1 MDNYRDAVTHTMW
14 VYADRHHKGEL
25 DGGARNR
32 WRPPVLAS
40 GLDSKNVLIPSKG
53 PKSDQILSAIP
64 TGKRHRWFG
73 SFRSS
78 QALTQSVFGGI
89 AAFNRLDLLEE
100 VYAECGRPAFFDN
113 RGKWAVDFEYD
124 VSGLGEPRSTSIDV
138 LLTRP
143 YQRVAIECKFME
155 VAFGVCSRTDRRQY
169 PEPEQHCDG
178 NYRIQSG
185 RRYRCALTE
194 LGIQYWAHLP
204 RLFDWSADRDHL
216 PCPFGAVY
224 QPARNV
230 LAATIDAEGRADSTR
245 GHALVVY
252 DSRNPAFC
260 PGGKA
265 DKQWRS
271 AVGASLHNG
280 LLRRLSWQNLL
291 ASLTKAPELMY
302 LIDGLREKYGLEPSK
317 G

>member
-1 MDNYRDAVTHTMW
+1 MDNYHDAVTHTMW

-25 DGGARNR
+25 DGGARHG
-32 WRPPVLAS
+32 RPPVLAL
-40 GLDSKNVLIPSKG
+40 GLDSKNVLVPSKG

-64 TGKRHRWFG
+64 PGKRHRWFR

-78 QALTQSVFGGI
+78 QALTQSVFGSI
-89 AAFNRLDLLEE
+89 AAFNRLNLLEK
-100 VYAECGRPAFFDN
+100 VDAECGQPAFFND
-113 RGKWAVDFEYD
+113 RGEWAVDFEYD
-124 VSGLGEPRSTSIDV
+124 VNCLGERRSTSIDV
-138 LLTRP
+138 LFTRP
-143 YQRVAIECKFME
+143 GQRVAIECKFME
-155 VAFGVCSRTDRRQY
+155 AAFGVCSRTDRRQY

-178 NYRIQSG
+178 NYRIQSD
-185 RRYRCALTE
+185 RRNRCALTE
-194 LGIQYWAHLP
+194 IGIRYWSHLP
-204 RLFDWSADRDHL
+204 HLFDWPSNRDHL

-230 LAATIDAEGRADSTR
+230 LAATIDAEGRADPTR

-260 PGGKA
+260 PDGKA

-271 AVGASLHNG
+271 AAGASLHNG

-291 ASLTKAPELMY
+291 TSLAEAPEFTY